1 MKVIAAYL
9 LAHLGGK
16 TNPSGDDIS
25 KILSS
30 GAFKWAPRASSIQP
44 FVLMLTFK
52 HKADWII

>member
-16 TNPSGDDIS
+16 SSPSSDDIS

-30 GAFKWAPRASSIQP
+30 GAFNVEFTALQNTA
-44 FVLMLTFK
+44 LCLDAHFK
-52 HKADWII
+52 T

>member
-30 GAFKWAPRASSIQP
+30 GAFEWNLKPSSIQP
-44 FVLMLTFK
+44 SVFNAHFE
-52 HKADWII
+52 HYAA